1 MPSSKLFFL
10 LCMRNSSHRRGYAAE
25 RQKGLLIVEKLDYL
39 QSRLLRG
46 IFFILSKPLGK
57 LGSWITKVTLFF
69 FCVSL
74 HFLSMVPIKSSDLA
88 LTLFLNCF
96 QAFRDAF
103 QTEEA
108 EDWTE
113 RLKLWLK
120 ELVLFQQSF
129 QQNEGTSGDMLG
141 VDELSDKDLPMWL
154 AAQRAVS
161 RYEGLL
167 SPVGPRGR
175 LLRKL
180 LTWIGLISP
189 TPETPFELD
198 GDTDA
203 SEPYK
208 GLGQIP
214 FSLLL
219 IHNGYCFL
227 SFIYLFCFFG

>member
-1 MPSSKLFFL
+1 MK
-10 LCMRNSSHRRGYAAE
+10 
-25 RQKGLLIVEKLDYL
+25 
-39 QSRLLRG
+39 
-46 IFFILSKPLGK
+46 
-57 LGSWITKVTLFF
+57 
-69 FCVSL
+69 
-74 HFLSMVPIKSSDLA
+74 
-88 LTLFLNCF
+88 
-96 QAFRDAF
+96 
-103 QTEEA
+103 
-108 EDWTE
+108 DWTK

-129 QQNEGTSGDMLG
+129 EQNEGTSDDMLG
-141 VDELSDKDLPMWL
+141 VDELSDKDLPIWL

-198 GDTDA
+198 GDTYT

-208 GLGQIP
+208 GSVQIP
-214 FSLLL
+214 FS
-219 IHNGYCFL
+219 FL
-227 SFIYLFCFFG
+227 PPNHGNFVFLEIRTCWGKEIWILGERS